1 METIMKS
8 RLLAA
13 SVLALLVGLTGA
25 ATPGL
30 SADTAPLTVAAAE
43 ATAPNF
49 VGLSNWFNSAPL
61 NISDLHG

>member
-43 ATAPNF
+43 AKAPNF
-49 VGLSNWFNSAPL
+49 VGLSN
-61 NISDLHG
+61 